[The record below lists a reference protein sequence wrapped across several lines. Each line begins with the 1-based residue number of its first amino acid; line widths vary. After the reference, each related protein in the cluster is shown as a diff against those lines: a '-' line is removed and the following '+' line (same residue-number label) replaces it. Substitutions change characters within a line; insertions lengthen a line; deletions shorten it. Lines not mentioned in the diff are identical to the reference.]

1 MRECFLKK
9 NKAVPCFSD
18 LKTQFCAQNT
28 ALLLGP
34 QTMSLQLKMFTSL
47 NVNRAQKNTPLFLF
61 LENMLII
68 MATVIQVAQGSMII
82 ISYLYLIRRVIGLF
96 SHGKFQHLRSQ
107 SRFQQ

>member
-47 NVNRAQKNTPLFLF
+47 NVNPCSEKHTFIPVSGEHAYHNGYCNAGGTRFHDNNQLFIPYQK
-61 LENMLII
+61 
-68 MATVIQVAQGSMII
+68 
-82 ISYLYLIRRVIGLF
+82 SYWPV
-96 SHGKFQHLRSQ
+96 
-107 SRFQQ
+107 